1 MPAVSRGPHRHSW
14 LQLALYG
21 ATIPFVVLAVRV
33 IWMYAAAYLPRVLFP
48 SVGRKDPMPPAA
60 VIVALSWA
68 GMGGMVS
75 LAAALSIPLTLP
87 SGEEFP
93 FRNLL
98 IFLTYVVILTTL
110 VIPASTLPTL
120 MRWLGIK
127 DDGENHRE
135 ETTARLAL
143 FNAGLRQL
151 NTLKRTSNIPAEL
164 LDSTA

>member
-1 MPAVSRGPHRHSW
+1 
-14 LQLALYG
+14 
-21 ATIPFVVLAVRV
+21 
-33 IWMYAAAYLPRVLFP
+33 
-48 SVGRKDPMPPAA
+48 
-60 VIVALSWA
+60 
-68 GMGGMVS
+68 
-75 LAAALSIPLTLP
+75 LP

-110 VIPASTLPTL
+110 VVPAITLPSL

-127 DDGENHRE
+127 DDGEDHRE

-143 FNAGLRQL
+143 FDAGLREL

-164 LDSTA
+164 LDSTAMRYERRIETLKSNLEPTAFSPLFDEEQVQRQLIRKLLDGEREELNNLRRTAAIHDEVFFRLSREIDIEETRLHGHRI